1 MPLERWRRLIQ
12 RSFHRKEEK
21 FGYLAF
27 RWIRGRNDSRLRRG
41 DGGSIFSSES
51 HGIVSDRGLSTFAFV
66 VAITRYLF
74 HAEGDSPPCMLR
86 ESGTRFS
93 ALQAGLSF
101 LHVCDEHAL
110 KSKSE

>member
-1 MPLERWRRLIQ
+1 MPLERWSRLIQ
-12 RSFHRKEEK
+12 RSFDRKEDK
-21 FGYLAF
+21 FGDLAF
-27 RWIRGRNDSRLRRG
+27 RRIRGRNDPLRRD
-41 DGGSIFSSES
+41 DGGSVFSSES
-51 HGIVSDRGLSTFAFV
+51 HGIVSDRGLSTFA
-66 VAITRYLF
+66 ITRYLF
-74 HAEGDSPPCMLR
+74 RAEEDSPPCMLR